1 MLLIQFVVLQI
12 IVFAGVIYFLKK
24 ILYSDTQSA
33 VNRLDHTYQE
43 LLGKQKELQ
52 QKIEQAEKEYKE
64 KKDEAVQ
71 IAEKLKQEAL
81 EEIRKKEESTV
92 KEAKAEADEMVKKAR
107 AACEKIRREIER
119 DVQMKNLDYVSK
131 LLNAA
136 FNASLLETVHIQLI
150 NDFLGKEAEL
160 DFSNV
165 SPELN
170 VFTLKSPLA
179 IPEAVKSKILAL
191 VKKKVGRAMECK
203 EEEEKELIGGIA
215 LVFDTLVLDGSFANH
230 IHDAVQRE
238 KRKIE
243 LEA

>member
-1 MLLIQFVVLQI
+1 MLLVQFIVLQI

-81 EEIRKKEESTV
+81 DETRKKEEAIV

-107 AACEKIRREIER
+107 SACDKIRREIEK
-119 DVQMKNLDYVSK
+119 DVQMKNLDSLSK
-131 LLNAA
+131 LLNTA
-136 FNASLLETVHIQLI
+136 FNPSLLECMHLQLI
-150 NDFLGKEAEL
+150 NDFIGKEAEL
-160 DFSNV
+160 DFSSV
-165 SPELN
+165 PPELN
-170 VFTLKSPLA
+170 TFTLKSPLT
-179 IPEAVKSKILAL
+179 IPEATKSKILSL
-191 VKKKVGRAMECK
+191 VKKKVGRPMECK
-203 EEEEKELIGGIA
+203 EEEEKELIGGIS

-230 IHDAVQRE
+230 VNDAVQRE

-243 LEA
+243 LET